1 MYGTRF
7 SKYKFK
13 QSSAFINYAKF
24 SISCL
29 GPQLWN
35 RILLEIERN
44 ISNLLIFKIRVKEK
58 FLSTDNELDYFQIQE
73 IIKKRPEDNARIHF
87 ALKDAWFK

>member
-1 MYGTRF
+1 MQKIKSAIIPWVSFNTFEEIEDKYGTRF

-58 FLSTDNELDYFQIQE
+58 FLSTDNELDYF
-73 IIKKRPEDNARIHF
+73 
-87 ALKDAWFK
+87 